1 MKYLVF
7 LLMAFCS
14 ISISAQN
21 QKYVEVFNIFLSS
34 SNFNSSGAKIG
45 SVPTSNGLLQDAQ
58 QKDLA
63 QQRDSNLQPYGTIGF
78 EVKNISDKKIKSVSF
93 LVNLSRENKIIYK
106 RNVSE
111 KVNLNP
117 DETRKIK
124 INITSV
130 SNFVFAE
137 GSTNNYAA
145 MSKIGK
151 EVIIKK
157 IVFEDGTKLNF

>member
-1 MKYLVF
+1 MKYLFF

-14 ISISAQN
+14 ISVTAQS

-45 SVPTSNGLLQDAQ
+45 SATYSGGSLQDAQ

-63 QQRDSNLQPYGTIGF
+63 QQKDSNLQPYGTIGF

-111 KVNLNP
+111 KVNLLP
-117 DETRKIK
+117 DESRKIK
-124 INITSV
+124 INVTSV
-130 SNFVFAE
+130 SNFVFVTD
-137 GSTNNYAA
+137 STNNYKA
-145 MSKIGK
+145 MSKIAK